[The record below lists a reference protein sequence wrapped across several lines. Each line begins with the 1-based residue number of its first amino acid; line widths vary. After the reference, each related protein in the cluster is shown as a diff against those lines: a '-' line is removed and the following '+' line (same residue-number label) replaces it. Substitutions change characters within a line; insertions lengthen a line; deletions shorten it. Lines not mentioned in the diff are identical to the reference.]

1 MKDFY
6 NFLTGVVWQHFFGN
20 CNKSYISLNRNYIMK
35 NIAKQFV
42 FYRGLF
48 NLVNHLEKMTPNERL
63 SFSIRSVVLLKCL
76 KASGFFPSSTENS
89 STENKEMK
97 EKKDSNKNLLTENE
111 SYIARLLFHFQT
123 GIQYNLHAIYQVI
136 IK

>member
-1 MKDFY
+1 
-6 NFLTGVVWQHFFGN
+6 
-20 CNKSYISLNRNYIMK
+20 MK
-35 NIAKQFV
+35 NIAKQLNF
-42 FYRGLF
+42 FHRGLF

-76 KASGFFPSSTENS
+76 KASGFFSSSTDIA
-89 STENKEMK
+89 STENKEK
-97 EKKDSNKNLLTENE
+97 EAKKDSNKNLLSENE
-111 SYIARLLFHFQT
+111 SYIAQLLFHFQT